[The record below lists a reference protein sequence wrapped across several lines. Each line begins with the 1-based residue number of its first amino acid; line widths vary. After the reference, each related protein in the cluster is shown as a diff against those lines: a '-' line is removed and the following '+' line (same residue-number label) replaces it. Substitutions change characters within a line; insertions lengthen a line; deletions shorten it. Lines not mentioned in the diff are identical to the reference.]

1 MWGTKNLIIIIR
13 VRSSLPEREQHT
25 GHVEECPC
33 TCSSYTYKTRDDG
46 LTLCTST
53 NTYKMP
59 DGVNSFG
66 IHDWSL
72 SKYMTEGKKTL
83 YKEIIITGY
92 SSFIHNKWIHA
103 FSNRT
108 QWNWNLLEK
117 DRPDLFNRDSWH
129 ESILINSVSQEK
141 NDRLLT

>member
-1 MWGTKNLIIIIR
+1 MWGTRNLIIIIR
-13 VRSSLPEREQHT
+13 VRSSLHEREQHSSR
-25 GHVEECPC
+25 VEECPC

-46 LTLCTST
+46 LTLCTPT
-53 NTYKMP
+53 NTYKMC

-66 IHDWSL
+66 IHD
-72 SKYMTEGKKTL
+72 TEVCQNTWQKVKDSL

-103 FSNRT
+103 FSNRS

-117 DRPDLFNRDSWH
+117 DRPDLFHEDSWH
-129 ESILINSVSQEK
+129 ESILINTVPQEK
-141 NDRLLT
+141 MIDY